1 MRNATETVF
10 SVRTGMFRFVCG
22 VPSHRHGRHFCASG
36 SIRGCDPSQ
45 KITLTAPRTAQK
57 AQKDET
63 STLSSQSL
71 KNLVLLSQ
79 RVSRLE
85 DDLATL
91 SSQIDELRSQH
102 GSTAGDLDRRLLRF
116 EHFIEFAER
125 FRLR

>member
-1 MRNATETVF
+1 MKHLL
-10 SVRTGMFRFVCG
+10 SV
-22 VPSHRHGRHFCASG
+22 
-36 SIRGCDPSQ
+36 
-45 KITLTAPRTAQK
+45 LK
-57 AQKDET
+57 A
-63 STLSSQSL
+63 L

-85 DDLATL
+85 DELAKL